1 VEKLKARIELS
12 KYDVEAWQS
21 LISELKSRP
30 RTPELLDFIRQIYGD
45 MLEVFPTSCTTWK
58 GYLDLEMS
66 SGGGTEA
73 ASSTVSGIFSNCLLK
88 VKSLDVWRVYI
99 KHVKSMNVLDA
110 PEGLSAVKQAYEF
123 TLDHLGTDISS
134 GTLWMEY
141 IHFLQQ
147 ANAMTLFGQTAMGN
161 EESAKLV
168 AIRRAFQRAVTIPTH
183 SLESLWRDYEKFEN
197 GVNRQLGKQ
206 ILNDLQSQYS
216 ASRTIYRGL
225 KKKWEGIKVDML
237 ATPPN
242 PKQKVGGDY
251 GQQTLWTKLIAFE
264 RSNPLKLEK
273 DPLSVRVELVYNQCL
288 LCLYHYPEVWY
299 EYAIW
304 HADNDRQSN
313 ASTVFKDACA
323 ALPTCTILYFA
334 AADFEASQE
343 NMKEAKSIYENLLSR
358 ASDLDRDTQG
368 QIWIQYMRF
377 LRRIEGP
384 SSSRKLFLR
393 ARKSEGCTHHIY
405 STSAL
410 LEWQN
415 GKDMK
420 VAKNI
425 FELGLKVFLKN
436 TEYVLEYASFLISQG
451 DISNA
456 RTLYERALTVAQG
469 ADAKIIWNEYL
480 KFEYQCGDLQSTL
493 ALEVRRKEA
502 LLEMDEAETDGGV
515 EEGLKQPRFNIGLL
529 LLRYGMKYIP
539 PCSTSTLQHL
549 ERVGV
554 DEATYGLP
562 GMTNFT
568 DLQKVG
574 EGGLTLGSFGGDIS
588 SQNNTSKVG
597 MTGKQQQKSGN
608 ASSSANLGGSS
619 LPPAIAA
626 LLSKLPLRHQLTGA
640 LPTRADVDTIMGTL
654 VNMEIPGQK
663 QPNVSSSS
671 SHQQGGR
678 NNRSHNNTE
687 NDRKRKNDA
696 TGAFTSA
703 PRNDVYLKR
712 MRQKQN
718 K

>member
-1 VEKLKARIELS
+1 MDL
-12 KYDVEAWQS
+12 
-21 LISELKSRP
+21 
-30 RTPELLDFIRQIYGD
+30 IRQVYGD
-45 MLEVFPTSCTTWK
+45 MLEVYPTSSTTWK
-58 GYLDLEMS
+58 GYLEFEMS
-66 SGGGTEA
+66 SGGGTES
-73 ASSTVSGIFSNCLLK
+73 ASSTVSGIFANCLLK
-88 VKSLDVWRVYI
+88 IKSLDVWRVYI
-99 KHVKSMNVLDA
+99 KHVKSMNQIAA
-110 PEGLSAVKQAYEF
+110 PEGLNAVKQAYEF

-134 GTLWMEY
+134 GPLWMEY

-183 SLESLWRDYEKFEN
+183 SLEALWRDYEKFEN

-206 ILNDLQSQYS
+206 ILNDLQSQYA
-216 ASRTIYRGL
+216 ASRIIYRGL

-237 ATPPN
+237 ATPPI
-242 PKQKVGGDY
+242 PKAKPGDY
-251 GQQTLWTKLIAFE
+251 GQQALWTKLIAFE

-288 LCLYHYPEVWY
+288 LCLHHYPEIWY

-304 HADNDRQSN
+304 HDDNGRQSS

-323 ALPTCTILYFA
+323 ALPTCTILSFA

-343 NMKEAKSIYENLLSR
+343 NMKEAKAIYENLLSR
-358 ASDLDRDTQG
+358 ASDLEQDTQG

-436 TEYVLEYASFLISQG
+436 TEYVMEYASFLISQG

-469 ADAKIIWNEYL
+469 PDAKIIWNEYL

-493 ALEVRRKEA
+493 ALEARRKEA
-502 LLEMDEAETDGGV
+502 LLEMDEGEIESSG
-515 EEGLKQPRFNIGLL
+515 EEVKQTQFSIGLL

-539 PCSTSTLQHL
+539 PCSAPMLQHL

-562 GMTNFT
+562 ERTHFA
-568 DLQKVG
+568 G
-574 EGGLTLGSFGGDIS
+574 EFGQEERKKGSGDNIS
-588 SQNNTSKVG
+588 LQNNLVG
-597 MTGKQQQKSGN
+597 GAGLPGKSQKPRDP
-608 ASSSANLGGSS
+608 SSSTNTGSS
-619 LPPAIAA
+619 LPPAIAN

-640 LPTRADVDTIMGTL
+640 LPTSDDVDTIMGTL
-654 VNMEIPGQK
+654 MNMEIPMQAGAGTHM
-663 QPNVSSSS
+663 PNLPSSSS
-671 SHQQGGR
+671 QHPKGR
-678 NNRSHNNTE
+678 NNRNTDT
-687 NDRKRKNDA
+687 DRKRKKDA
-696 TGAFTSA
+696 ASFGA
-703 PRNDVYLKR
+703 PKNDVYLKR
-712 MRQKQN
+712 LRQKQN